1 MNTTLLLMAQY
12 GRAVVPLEDVRR
24 DYFGHLSVAVFARR
38 AAAGDLPLPVMRI
51 GEGNKAGRGVHV
63 QDMAAYLDQQREAAR
78 REFEQINGRP

>member
-1 MNTTLLLMAQY
+1 
-12 GRAVVPLEDVRR
+12 
-24 DYFGHLSVAVFARR
+24 
-38 AAAGDLPLPVMRI
+38 MRI